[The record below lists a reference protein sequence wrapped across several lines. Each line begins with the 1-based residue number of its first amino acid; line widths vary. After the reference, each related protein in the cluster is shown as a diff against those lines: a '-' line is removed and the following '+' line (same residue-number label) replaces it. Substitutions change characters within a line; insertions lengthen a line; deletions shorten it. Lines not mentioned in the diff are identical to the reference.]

1 MKKLAI
7 VFLTV
12 LMAWPLAASASPVTF
27 TVSEDFS
34 YDDNIYLTDGNETDS
49 FISSTQVGAQYQS
62 NIPGSGL
69 ELTANGQVG
78 YNAYTEDSGTNNFW
92 NALGDVS
99 LKNEWM
105 NIGDR
110 FLYTSDP
117 ANSSLTDRAERI
129 QNVGYVSF
137 KTSSEKKFGIGF
149 TADDV
154 FDRYMKSEWSYLNRN
169 RVNLG
174 AQLYYNVSPKTNFF
188 VEYTYSDISYEDNKE
203 NESAGNSVG
212 LGVNGQIAPKVTGT
226 AKITYDMR
234 DYDESIAGVDNYN
247 DLVGY
252 YVALEWQPTSRNTV
266 RLSGQRKMEETLYGN
281 NRYFADTLVSLYVSQ
296 KVYENWTDSLTLYW
310 EDMDYANANNDGT
323 KRNDGLY
330 TIRPQVDYQFKDWLS
345 AGVWYQFR
353 NRDSNVNGADY
364 DSNKAGVFVK
374 ALF

>member
-12 LMAWPLAASASPVTF
+12 LMAWPVAAAPVTF

-69 ELTANGQVG
+69 DLTANGQVG
-78 YNAYTEDSGTNNFW
+78 YNAYTEDSSTNNFW

-154 FDRYMKSEWSYLNRN
+154 FDRYMDSEWDSLNRN
-169 RVNLG
+169 RINLG

-188 VEYTYSDISYEDNKE
+188 VEYTYSDISYEDNKG
-203 NESAGNSVG
+203 NESTGNSVG

-266 RLSGQRKMEETLYGN
+266 RLSGQRKMEETRYHN
-281 NRYFADTLVSLYVSQ
+281 NRYFADTLVSLYASQ
-296 KVYENWTDSLTLYW
+296 KVYDKWTASLTLSW
-310 EDMDYANANNDGT
+310 EDMDYAYANNNGT

>member
-12 LMAWPLAASASPVTF
+12 LMAWPAAASPVTF
-27 TVSEDFS
+27 KVSEDFS

-49 FISSTQVGAQYQS
+49 FISSTQVGAEYKA

-69 ELTANGQVG
+69 ELTADGMVG
-78 YNAYTEDSGTNNFW
+78 YNAYTEDSSTNNFW
-92 NALGDVS
+92 NAAGNVALQNDWLNV
-99 LKNEWM
+99 
-105 NIGDR
+105 GDR
-110 FLYTSDP
+110 FLFTSDP

-129 QNVGYVSF
+129 QNIGYVSF
-137 KTSSEKKFGIGF
+137 KTSSEKKFGVGF

-154 FDRYMKSEWSYLNRN
+154 FDRYMKSEWSGLNRN

-188 VEYTYSDISYEDNKE
+188 VEYNYSDISYEDNKA
-203 NESAGNSVG
+203 NESVGNSVG
-212 LGVNGQIAPKVTGT
+212 LGVNGQIASKVTGT

-234 DYDESIAGVDNYN
+234 DYDHSVAGISDYN

-252 YVALEWQPTSRNTV
+252 YVSLEWQPTSRNTV
-266 RLSGQRKMEETLYGN
+266 RLSGQRRMEETLYEN
-281 NRYFADTLVSLYVSQ
+281 NRYFADTLISLYVSQ
-296 KVYENWTDSLTLYW
+296 KVYDKWTASLTLSW
-310 EDMDYANANNDGT
+310 EDMNYAHANNDGT
-323 KRNDGLY
+323 KRSDGLY
-330 TIRPQVDYQFKDWLS
+330 TIRPEVDYQFKDWLS

-364 DSNKAGVFVK
+364 NSNKAGVFVK

>member
-12 LMAWPLAASASPVTF
+12 LMAWPAAASPVTF
-27 TVSEDFS
+27 KVSEDFS

-49 FISSTQVGAQYQS
+49 FISSTQVGAEYKA

-69 ELTANGQVG
+69 ELTADGMVG
-78 YNAYTEDSGTNNFW
+78 YNAYTEDSSTNNFW
-92 NALGDVS
+92 NAAGNVALQNDWLNV
-99 LKNEWM
+99 
-105 NIGDR
+105 GDR
-110 FLYTSDP
+110 FLFTSDP

-129 QNVGYVSF
+129 QNIGYVSF
-137 KTSSEKKFGIGF
+137 KTSSEKKFGVGF

-154 FDRYMKSEWSYLNRN
+154 FDRYMKSKESGLNRN

-188 VEYTYSDISYEDNKE
+188 VEYNYSDISYEDNKA
-203 NESAGNSVG
+203 NESVGNSVG
-212 LGVNGQIAPKVTGT
+212 LGVNGHIASKVTGT

-234 DYDESIAGVDNYN
+234 DYDHSVAGISDYN

-252 YVALEWQPTSRNTV
+252 YVSLEWQPTSRNTV
-266 RLSGQRKMEETLYGN
+266 RLSGQRRMEETLYEN
-281 NRYFADTLVSLYVSQ
+281 NRYFADTLISLYVSQ
-296 KVYENWTDSLTLYW
+296 KVYDKWTASLTLSW
-310 EDMDYANANNDGT
+310 EDMNYAHANNDGT
-323 KRNDGLY
+323 KRSDGLY
-330 TIRPQVDYQFKDWLS
+330 TIRPEVDYQFKDWLS

-353 NRDSNVNGADY
+353 NRDSNVNGDDY
-364 DSNKAGVFVK
+364 NSNKAGVFVK